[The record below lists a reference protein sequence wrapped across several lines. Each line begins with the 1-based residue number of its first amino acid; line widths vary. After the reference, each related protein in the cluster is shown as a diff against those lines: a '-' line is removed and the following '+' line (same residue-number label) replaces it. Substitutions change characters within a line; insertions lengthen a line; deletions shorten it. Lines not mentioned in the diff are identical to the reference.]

1 MQVLFLFFSYF
12 FHSSHILIWGLNLW
26 TILSIMLQP
35 ISKKSF
41 ILSAQRLSP
50 AFKAQLCILSWSL
63 PFSEH
68 WIISC
73 IFYPGSLQSLHFSAR
88 LMNPCGTFETF
99 IFSFFIRKYMGISVS
114 ASGCFTVLL
123 LSVSGCASRNVFY
136 CFCFLHIFRDSRP
149 EFPDLR
155 HPAFLFQCN
164 IFIWNVWIYFRQDP
178 FSSRDRTWLCS
189 LTLVDNIIFLLCI
202 YMFSA
207 RSSVILFSISTT
219 TINTFPYIY
228 N

>member
-1 MQVLFLFFSYF
+1 
-12 FHSSHILIWGLNLW
+12 
-26 TILSIMLQP
+26 MLQP

-50 AFKAQLCILSWSL
+50 AFKAQLCILSWVAAFL
-63 PFSEH
+63 GTLNHFPVFF
-68 WIISC
+68 IQ
-73 IFYPGSLQSLHFSAR
+73 GSLQSLHFSA
-88 LMNPCGTFETF
+88 PVKESCVGTFETF
-99 IFSFFIRKYMGISVS
+99 IFSFFIRKHMGISVS

-164 IFIWNVWIYFRQDP
+164 IFIWNV
-178 FSSRDRTWLCS
+178 
-189 LTLVDNIIFLLCI
+189 
-202 YMFSA
+202 
-207 RSSVILFSISTT
+207 
-219 TINTFPYIY
+219 
-228 N
+228 